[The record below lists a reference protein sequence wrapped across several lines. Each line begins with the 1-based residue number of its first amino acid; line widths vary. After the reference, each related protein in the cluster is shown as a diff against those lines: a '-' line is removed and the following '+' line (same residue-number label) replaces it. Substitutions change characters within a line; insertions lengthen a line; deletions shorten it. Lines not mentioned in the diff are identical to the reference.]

1 MKIDELIKIAQKLDE
16 ENHYELA
23 DKIDKIAQKA
33 QRDIYD
39 FNNNP
44 NAGETW
50 YNRLGRMFSGNATI
64 YDYPGLAN
72 TLRQNDKQM
81 QYWKNWKKNRKNNP
95 NRNQQQQNP
104 QQNQSQQYPLLQQNQ
119 PQQSNQLLSSS
130 TTQQFVQN
138 LFEFGRQNGL
148 NDLSKT
154 MDLYSSQGGTF
165 MGQPISQNQQAQN
178 LYNQV
183 KNYSGNLSQQQIL
196 NMLNGS
202 GQ

>member
-50 YNRLGRMFSGNATI
+50 YNRLGRIFSGNATI

-81 QYWKNWKKNRKNNP
+81 QFWKNKRRRNSP
-95 NRNQQQQNP
+95 NRNQM
-104 QQNQSQQYPLLQQNQ
+104 QQNQLQQSIQ
-119 PQQSNQLLSSS
+119 LLVSTTPQQLA
-130 TTQQFVQN
+130 QN
-138 LFEFGRQNGL
+138 LLEFGRKNNL
-148 NDLSKT
+148 NDLAKT
-154 MDLYSSQGGTF
+154 MDLYSGQGGTF
-165 MGQPISQNQQAQN
+165 MGQPINQNQQALK
-178 LYNQV
+178 LYSQV

-196 NMLNGS
+196 TMLTGS

>member
-1 MKIDELIKIAQKLDE
+1 MNIDELIKIAQKLDE
-16 ENHYELA
+16 ENNYALA

-50 YNRLGRMFSGNATI
+50 YNRLGRIFSGNATI

-81 QYWKNWKKNRKNNP
+81 QFWKKRRRDFR
-95 NRNQQQQNP
+95 NRNQM
-104 QQNQSQQYPLLQQNQ
+104 QQNQ
-119 PQQSNQLLSSS
+119 PQQSNQFLVS
-130 TTQQFVQN
+130 TTPQQLAQN
-138 LFEFGRQNGL
+138 LSEFGRQNNI
-148 NDLSKT
+148 NDLAKT
-154 MDLYSSQGGTF
+154 MDLYSSKGGTY
-165 MGQPISQNQQAQN
+165 MGQPINQNQQALK

-183 KNYSGNLSQQQIL
+183 KNNPGNLSQQQIL
-196 NMLNGS
+196 TMLTGS
-202 GQ
+202 GK

>member
-1 MKIDELIKIAQKLDE
+1 MNPEKLLKIAQFLDE
-16 ENHYELA
+16 NNHFALA
-23 DKIDKIAQKA
+23 DKVDKIAQNA

-95 NRNQQQQNP
+95 NRNQP
-104 QQNQSQQYPLLQQNQ
+104 QQNQQ
-119 PQQSNQLLSSS
+119 QQSNQLLSSS
-130 TTQQFVQN
+130 TPQQFVQN
-138 LFEFGRQNGL
+138 LFAFGRQNGL
-148 NDLSKT
+148 NDMAKT